1 MKNRKFVFLVLALI
15 LIISC
20 NLPTAAPVINSLE
33 TATPT
38 PTPESAG
45 ITPTAT
51 ITSSST
57 VPLAA
62 PNNVPLNCRSGPGT
76 AWPVVIILSPGQSTE
91 IVGRNADSS
100 WLYVKNI
107 NSAGSFCWIAAEFA
121 TVTGDVSPLAL
132 VPAPALPPTS
142 NVPTSTPAS
151 QVVVTSILVS
161 ITPDT
166 IHVGG
171 CIGPIQPIKVSASIT
186 TNGAIDFTWHFQD
199 DQTGDRPKHDITFTK
214 AGTQNVSDSFT
225 PPLNAGSFGVQ
236 MRIDGMKLKGMNA
249 IAFYKI
255 TC

>member
-1 MKNRKFVFLVLALI
+1 M
-15 LIISC
+15 
-20 NLPTAAPVINSLE
+20 
-33 TATPT
+33 
-38 PTPESAG
+38 
-45 ITPTAT
+45 
-51 ITSSST
+51 
-57 VPLAA
+57 
-62 PNNVPLNCRSGPGT
+62 
-76 AWPVVIILSPGQSTE
+76 
-91 IVGRNADSS
+91 
-100 WLYVKNI
+100 
-107 NSAGSFCWIAAEFA
+107 
-121 TVTGDVSPLAL
+121 
-132 VPAPALPPTS
+132 
-142 NVPTSTPAS
+142 
-151 QVVVTSILVS
+151 VVTSILVS

-186 TNGAIDFTWHFQD
+186 TNGAIDFSWHFQD